1 MDACYNKGNTILHDL
16 AVNLTRV
23 SSTKEAFVFV
33 QKYQIPVLLRNLKIV
48 EMLSS
53 LFLSYLGH
61 GVIHLWERTVY
72 STSGCGLITVKELLN

>member
-23 SSTKEAFVFV
+23 SSTKKAFVFV
-33 QKYQIPVLLRNLKIV
+33 KEIPIPVLLRNLKIV

-61 GVIHLWERTVY
+61 GVIHLWERSVY
-72 STSGCGLITVKELLN
+72 STSGCGFITVKELLD